1 MAAAISSSDTIL
13 LFDRRKLGA
22 CDRQTGTRD
31 SIMFYV
37 DDSVGK
43 YMQCV
48 TFSKIYLRSRNGIIN
63 HVFIC
68 MTCIL
73 ELSKV
78 GRRSIDL
85 LTRQATGH
93 QMSQQGQ
100 YLAENDQKCLLR
112 RKMVCIGSFY
122 RGTNNTPFLWT
133 HPKKN
138 LRAVFQGSSR
148 ILAIF
153 GEWRDRRATALNF
166 GSRSTKLEFP
176 KHISGD

>member
-48 TFSKIYLRSRNGIIN
+48 TFSKMYLRSWNGIIN

-78 GRRSIDL
+78 G
-85 LTRQATGH
+85 AT
-93 QMSQQGQ
+93 
-100 YLAENDQKCLLR
+100 
-112 RKMVCIGSFY
+112 
-122 RGTNNTPFLWT
+122 T
-133 HPKKN
+133 
-138 LRAVFQGSSR
+138 
-148 ILAIF
+148 
-153 GEWRDRRATALNF
+153 LNF
-166 GSRSTKLEFP
+166 GPRSTKLEFP

>member
-1 MAAAISSSDTIL
+1 MAPAISSSDTIL

-48 TFSKIYLRSRNGIIN
+48 TFSKIYLRSWNGIIN

-73 ELSKV
+73 ELSK
-78 GRRSIDL
+78 GLFI
-85 LTRQATGH
+85 
-93 QMSQQGQ
+93 
-100 YLAENDQKCLLR
+100 ND
-112 RKMVCIGSFY
+112 VI
-122 RGTNNTPFLWT
+122 T
-133 HPKKN
+133 
-138 LRAVFQGSSR
+138 
-148 ILAIF
+148 
-153 GEWRDRRATALNF
+153 
-166 GSRSTKLEFP
+166 
-176 KHISGD
+176 